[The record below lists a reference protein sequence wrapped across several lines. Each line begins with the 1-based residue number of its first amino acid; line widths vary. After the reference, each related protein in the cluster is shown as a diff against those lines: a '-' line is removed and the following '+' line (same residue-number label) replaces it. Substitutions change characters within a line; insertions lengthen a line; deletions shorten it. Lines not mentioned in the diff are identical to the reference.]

1 MKITTKTD
9 YAVIILTHLASTPD
23 KPVSLQLIAESA
35 GISEAYLQRIAARL
49 KAKGIIKPKHGA
61 FGGYLLDM
69 APTKITLKMVIES
82 VGDRTA
88 AVKCTNQ
95 KCDHCDTCS
104 ARSGWQHFQIMLNNL
119 FECTT
124 IADMVK

>member
-9 YAVIILTHLASTPD
+9 YAVIVLTHLATTPD
-23 KPVSLQLIAESA
+23 KPVSLQSIAEAA

-49 KAKGIIKPKHGA
+49 KAKGVIKPKHGA
-61 FGGYLLDM
+61 FGGYLLNMPAD
-69 APTKITLKMVIES
+69 KITLRLVMES

-88 AVKCTNQ
+88 AVRCSNQ
-95 KCDHCDTCS
+95 KCAHCEGCS